1 MRRKAIFLCAIFLAG
16 MAGMAAAQQITR
28 YAVVDL
34 NRILESFYRD
44 SKVLR
49 DFEEKQR
56 SVQAEIDKM
65 QKELKDLQQ
74 SRVQFQAANDQVKV
88 LELDASIQKK
98 RDFIKDYYKVKTEE
112 LETQKNG
119 LFESSE
125 FASEVYGEIQKIAEA
140 DGYSMVM
147 DWKRSM
153 ALRFLIWYSP
163 SIDITDKV
171 IESLSQKKK

>member
-1 MRRKAIFLCAIFLAG
+1 
-16 MAGMAAAQQITR
+16 
-28 YAVVDL
+28 
-34 NRILESFYRD
+34 
-44 SKVLR
+44 
-49 DFEEKQR
+49 
-56 SVQAEIDKM
+56 
-65 QKELKDLQQ
+65 
-74 SRVQFQAANDQVKV
+74 
-88 LELDASIQKK
+88 LELDAAIQKK

-153 ALRFLIWYSP
+153 SLRFLIWYSP